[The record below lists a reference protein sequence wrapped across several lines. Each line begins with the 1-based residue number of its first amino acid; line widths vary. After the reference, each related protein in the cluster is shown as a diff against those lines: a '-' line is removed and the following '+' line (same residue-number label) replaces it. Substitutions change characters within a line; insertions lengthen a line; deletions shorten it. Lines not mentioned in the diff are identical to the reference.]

1 MAKRKPYTLKD
12 KQAAV
17 RDAIR
22 RMDPVHE
29 HWRMLEALFRTGAQ
43 RELTQIDLNRILPFP
58 VPGSFL
64 RTVNMLLPHLTLLIN
79 SIAARDPKFVVT
91 PTDGDPTVVER
102 NGSVAKAVLDYYW
115 RRADATAVLRDVTQD
130 MVIIGNGFAK
140 VGWAYTEKTV
150 DRASE
155 DVVLDAQDMVAEATL
170 AAQEVGLV
178 VDATVVAEILDAV
191 ALTEQLVEQDEPYV
205 EYVSPYDMFLPADAR
220 RLNNARW
227 VCQRIRLPL
236 EELKANP
243 MFKKSAVENLKADTG
258 YADRATMD
266 HYEMRSEALPEA
278 FLYGTVYEF
287 YDMRDRYLCVFQL
300 DAEEALYEGEL
311 PYAHRYSPFVH
322 MRNFSDGGS
331 TCWSFGDVE
340 NVAGIQLMVN
350 EIMVAEINDLKRVGN
365 KYFVNKKVLTPEL
378 SKALQEN
385 RPDQVIPVDLP
396 NNVNMNEVLTPVQ
409 RLSTPADNYIMEDKL
424 QGYMQRILGI
434 TDLQAGSLQSASRVP
449 ATAAAALEGAT
460 TTRAMDKMTNV
471 EKAAREIGTR
481 MLALCQQFMAE
492 DKAIRIAGP
501 QAPLW
506 LEVSPD
512 DIDGEFSIEAE
523 GGSTQAINPASRARQ
538 GMEMLNMV
546 IPALAQLGYDPE
558 PALRTSLQYMG
569 LNPDHLLV
577 RPEPAPMAPG
587 MPMGP
592 EGAMGAPAPAM
603 GPLDASGGLPPE
615 LMAMLAQQ
623 GGMPMGGPV
632 SPEMNSPMM
641 QDLANLGGS
650 PVPAAGMG
658 EVVL

>member
-1 MAKRKPYTLKD
+1 MAEYKSTYTLKD
-12 KQAAV
+12 KQAAI

-22 RMDPVHE
+22 RMEPAHE
-29 HWRMLEALFRTGAQ
+29 HWRMLEALYRTGAQ

-91 PTDGDPTVVER
+91 PVDGDPEVVER
-102 NGSVAKAVLDYYW
+102 NGKTAKAVLDYYW
-115 RRADATAVLRDVTQD
+115 RRADATSVLRDVTQD
-130 MVIIGNGFAK
+130 MVVIGNGFAK
-140 VGWAYTEKTV
+140 VGWAYTETTV
-150 DRASE
+150 DRTAE
-155 DVVLDAQDMVAEATL
+155 EVVLDAQTLVSEAT
-170 AAQEVGLV
+170 AAAYEVGLDV
-178 VDATVVAEILDAV
+178 NEAMVKEILDAV
-191 ALTEQLVEQDEPYV
+191 ALTEQMVEQDEPYV

-220 RLNNARW
+220 RLNTARW

-236 EELKANP
+236 TELRANP
-243 MFKKSAVENLKADTG
+243 MFNKKAVEGLKADTG

-266 HYEMRSEALPEA
+266 QYEMRSEGLPEA
-278 FLYGTVYEF
+278 FLYGTVFEF
-287 YDMRDRYLCVFQL
+287 YDMKSRTLCIFQL
-300 DAEEALYEGEL
+300 DGEEALYEGDV
-311 PYAHRYSPFVH
+311 PFAHRFSPFVH

-365 KYFVNKKVLTPEL
+365 KYFINKRVLTPEL
-378 SKALQEN
+378 SKALAEN

-396 NNVNMNEVLTPVQ
+396 GNMGMGEVLQPVQ
-409 RLSTPADNYIMEDKL
+409 RLATPADNYMMEDKL

-460 TTRAMDKMTNV
+460 TTRAMDKMVNV

-501 QAPLW
+501 SAPQW
-506 LEVSPD
+506 LEVSPE

-523 GGSTQAINPASRARQ
+523 GGSTQAVNPASRARQ
-538 GMEMLNMV
+538 GLEMLNIIV
-546 IPALAQLGYDPE
+546 PALTSLGYDPE
-558 PALRTSLQYMG
+558 PTLRTAISYMG

-577 RPEPAPMAPG
+577 RPQMAPQAPGMAPGAPG
-587 MPMGP
+587 MPPMGP
-592 EGAMGAPAPAM
+592 EAQ
-603 GPLDASGGLPPE
+603 LPPE
-615 LMAMLAQQ
+615 MLQMLQQQQ
-623 GGMPMGGPV
+623 GMPV

-641 QDLANLGGS
+641 QDLAGLGAP

-658 EVVL
+658 EAMI